1 MKEITVLNKSKIPTV
16 IINHKLDKYDDVVFC
31 PEKLQE
37 ANETIE
43 KYGVP
48 EIYESELS
56 DIEQESSFWVSGVLR
71 RADADKN
78 TFLLVITIDNQ
89 SPTHYTITT
98 LSETLNT
105 LVKDY
110 WGEKIKVHIQPKV
123 KKGKQIPYELI
134 EVKI

>member
-1 MKEITVLNKSKIPTV
+1 MKEITALNKSKTPILV
-16 IINHKLDKYDDVVFC
+16 INHKLDKYDDVVFC

-48 EIYESELS
+48 EIFESDLS
-56 DIEQESSFWVSGVLR
+56 EIGQENSFWVSGVLR

-78 TFLLVITIDNQ
+78 TFLLVISIDNQ
-89 SPTHYTITT
+89 SPTNYTITT

-110 WGEKIKVHIQPKV
+110 WGQKIKVHIQPKA
-123 KKGKQIPYELI
+123 KKGEQVQYELI

>member
-1 MKEITVLNKSKIPTV
+1 MKEITALNKSKILTV
-16 IINHKLDKYDDVVFC
+16 IINHKLDNYDDIVFC

-71 RADADKN
+71 RSDAEKN
-78 TFLLVITIDNQ
+78 TFLLVIAIDNQ
-89 SPTHYTITT
+89 SPTNYTITT

-110 WGEKIKVHIQPKV
+110 WGQKIKVHIQPKT
-123 KKGKQIPYELI
+123 KKGKHMQYELI

>member
-1 MKEITVLNKSKIPTV
+1 MKEITALNKSKIPAV
-16 IINHKLDKYDDVVFC
+16 IINHKLDKYDDIVFC

-78 TFLLVITIDNQ
+78 TFLLVIAMDNQ
-89 SPTHYTITT
+89 SPTNYTIIT
-98 LSETLNT
+98 LSETLKT

-110 WGEKIKVHIQPKV
+110 WGQKIKVHIQPKA
-123 KKGKQIPYELI
+123 KKGKQVQYELI

>member
-1 MKEITVLNKSKIPTV
+1 MKEITALNKSKIPAV
-16 IINHKLDKYDDVVFC
+16 IINHKLDKYDDIVFC

-48 EIYESELS
+48 EIFESDLS
-56 DIEQESSFWVSGVLR
+56 EIGQENSFWVSGVLR

-78 TFLLVITIDNQ
+78 TFLLVIAMDNQ
-89 SPTHYTITT
+89 SPTNYTIIT
-98 LSETLNT
+98 LSETLKT

-110 WGEKIKVHIQPKV
+110 WGQKIKVHIQPKV
-123 KKGKQIPYELI
+123 KKGKQMQYELI

>member
-78 TFLLVITIDNQ
+78 TFLLVIAIENQ
-89 SPTHYTITT
+89 SPTNYTITT

-110 WGEKIKVHIQPKV
+110 WSEKIKVHIQPKV
-123 KKGKQIPYELI
+123 KKGKQMQYELI

>member
-1 MKEITVLNKSKIPTV
+1 M
-16 IINHKLDKYDDVVFC
+16 
-31 PEKLQE
+31 
-37 ANETIE
+37 
-43 KYGVP
+43 P
-48 EIYESELS
+48 EIYESES
-56 DIEQESSFWVSGVLR
+56 SEIGQTNSFWVSGVLR

-89 SPTHYTITT
+89 SPTNYTITT

-110 WGEKIKVHIQPKV
+110 WGKKIEVHIQPKV
-123 KKGKQIPYELI
+123 KKGKQMQYELI

>member
-1 MKEITVLNKSKIPTV
+1 MKEITGLNKSKTPTLV
-16 IINHKLDKYDDVVFC
+16 INHQLDKYDDIVFC

-37 ANETIE
+37 ANETIA

-48 EIYESELS
+48 EIFESELS
-56 DIEQESSFWVSGVLR
+56 DIEQTNSFWVSGVLR

-78 TFLLVITIDNQ
+78 TFLLVIAIENQ
-89 SPTHYTITT
+89 SPTHYTVTT

-110 WGEKIKVHIQPKV
+110 WGEKIKVHIQPKA
-123 KKGKQIPYELI
+123 KKGKQMQYELI

>member
-1 MKEITVLNKSKIPTV
+1 MKEITALNKSKIQTV
-16 IINHKLDKYDDVVFC
+16 IINHKLDKYDDIVFC

-56 DIEQESSFWVSGVLR
+56 EIEQTNSFWVSGVLR

-78 TFLLVITIDNQ
+78 TFLLVISIDNQ
-89 SPTHYTITT
+89 SPTNYLITT

-110 WGEKIKVHIQPKV
+110 WGQKIEVLIQRKA
-123 KKGKQIPYELI
+123 KKGKQMQYELI

>member
-1 MKEITVLNKSKIPTV
+1 MKEITAIKESKMPTV
-16 IINHKLDKYDDVVFC
+16 IINHKLDKYDDIVFC

-48 EIYESELS
+48 EIYESDLS
-56 DIEQESSFWVSGVLR
+56 EIEQTNSFWVSGVLR

-78 TFLLVITIDNQ
+78 TFLLVISIDNQ
-89 SPTHYTITT
+89 SPTNYTITT

-110 WGEKIKVHIQPKV
+110 WGEKIKVHIQPKT
-123 KKGKQIPYELI
+123 KKGNHMQYELI